1 MSTCKIVLCFAATE
15 LLIEQ
20 TLVVTC
26 LGKVDASRMWRVNEQ
41 RPLSALP
48 SVLARAIAFG
58 SVLVAGLAGALIGFT
73 LVDLQCEGACD
84 VPNAIGL
91 VIGAG
96 TGALG
101 MGVVAVL
108 VLRAVGEWKELE
120 DKQ

>member
-1 MSTCKIVLCFAATE
+1 M
-15 LLIEQ
+15 LIEQ

>member
-1 MSTCKIVLCFAATE
+1 
-15 LLIEQ
+15 
-20 TLVVTC
+20 
-26 LGKVDASRMWRVNEQ
+26 VNEQ